1 MKPHPYLTHYI
12 RIAKQD
18 KNYAWWAVN
27 ELAEQ
32 NPGDHSGLPRL
43 LTEAMQSAKSPQTSK
58 GSALSTPAKEG

>member
-1 MKPHPYLTHYI
+1 MKTHPYLAHYI

-32 NPGDHSGLPRL
+32 NPDDHSELPRL
-43 LTEAMQSAKSPQTSK
+43 LTEAMRQQSSKS
-58 GSALSTPAKEG
+58 